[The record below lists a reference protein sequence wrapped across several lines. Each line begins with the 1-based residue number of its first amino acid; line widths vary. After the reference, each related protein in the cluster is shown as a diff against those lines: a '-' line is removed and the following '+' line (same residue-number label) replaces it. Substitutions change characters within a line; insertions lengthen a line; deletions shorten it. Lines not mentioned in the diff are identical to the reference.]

1 MGPPLDCATLLS
13 GGSLRVV
20 LYPDSS
26 RPDVWASVESLALP
40 HVYIQGSR
48 ILGVSAYNHS
58 WQLGDA
64 SYDPKQTA
72 AYAYNNFCDLVFN
85 ASLELGVVRGYHVS
99 LYEKVEFVITPDY
112 EEIWRVGADS
122 TIDRVGDAVR
132 AGRRLKVML
141 EADDGLIVIHPVH
154 MAEVALDNSGF
165 TCFTDQTAHPACF
178 RSLESVQTISDG
190 VAGRISEMMRIERV
204 KNPAA
209 VVNFDMPNPQ
219 FESAY
224 YIVRA
229 DGMAARGQNLGEELE
244 FAKYRSI
251 TIFASRDPAA

>member
-1 MGPPLDCATLLS
+1 MSPSLDCGALLS

-26 RPDVWASVESLALP
+26 RPDVAASVESLALP
-40 HVYIQGSR
+40 HLYVQGNR
-48 ILGVSAYNHS
+48 LIGVSAYNHS
-58 WQLGDA
+58 WQIGEA
-64 SYDPKQTA
+64 HYDPKQTA

-99 LYEKVEFVITPDY
+99 LYEKVEFVVAPDY

-122 TIDRVGDAVR
+122 TIERVGDAVR

-141 EADDGLIVIHPVH
+141 EADDGLVVIHPVH
-154 MAEVALDNSGF
+154 MAEVALDNSTF
-165 TCFTDQTAHPACF
+165 TCFTDQTSHPANF
-178 RSLESVQTISDG
+178 RSLESVQAMSDEA
-190 VAGRISEMMRIERV
+190 VGRILEMTRIAKA

-209 VVNFDMPNPQ
+209 VVNFDMPNPR

-224 YIVRA
+224 YIVKA
-229 DGMAARGQNLGEELE
+229 DGMVARGQVLTEAIQ

-251 TIFASRDPAA
+251 TIFASREPAA